1 MKRPIPKKWLEPFR
15 FGEEITMEYRAAIM
29 KLMLIAAIGMVSLS
43 CKPSYS
49 YEGQQRGGDPYRV
62 EWITDDG
69 QVATCFVIESSSSTY
84 TVSTDGIVVSSL
96 KFSPEGRTLVITDTA
111 GAVKESP
118 GIKDFIYFC
127 SSGGYKKIKRS
138 QDISDLM
145 GDDYRY
151 MGHKLIDHL
160 VSKKLIP

>member
-1 MKRPIPKKWLEPFR
+1 MNSGHRAPRLDSNVVQYMKI
-15 FGEEITMEYRAAIM
+15 
-29 KLMLIAAIGMVSLS
+29 MLIAAIGMVTLS

-49 YEGQQRGGDPYRV
+49 YEGQQRGGDPYHV
-62 EWITDDG
+62 EWITDGGHVD
-69 QVATCFVIESSSSTY
+69 TCFVIESSSSTF
-84 TVSTDGIVVSSL
+84 TTSTDGITINSL
-96 KFSPEGRTLVITDTA
+96 KFSPEGRTLVISDTA

-138 QDISDLM
+138 KEISDFIS
-145 GDDYRY
+145 DDYRNMDY
-151 MGHKLIDHL
+151 QLIDYL

>member
-1 MKRPIPKKWLEPFR
+1 MKI
-15 FGEEITMEYRAAIM
+15 
-29 KLMLIAAIGMVSLS
+29 MLIAAIGMASLS

-49 YEGQQRGGDPYRV
+49 YEGQQRGGDPYRI

-69 QVATCFVIESSSSTY
+69 HVATCFVIESSTSTRMA
-84 TVSTDGIVVSSL
+84 STDGIVINSL
-96 KFSPEGRTLVITDTA
+96 KFTPGARTLVISDAA

-118 GIKDFIYFC
+118 GIQDFIYFC

-138 QDISDLM
+138 QDISNLIRE
-145 GDDYRY
+145 DYRD
-151 MGHKLIDHL
+151 MDHKLIDYL